1 MSNQWHGGKG
11 SAPRKNNDQKTYE
24 DNWEKIFGKKNQKV
38 KQKQLTE
45 LNWDGEE
52 YDPAD
57 TTWEDLAD
65 D

>member
-1 MSNQWHGGKG
+1 MMSNQWHGGKG

-24 DNWEKIFGKKNQKV
+24 DNWEKIFGKKK
-38 KQKQLTE
+38 KQP
-45 LNWDGEE
+45 DHPD

-57 TTWEDLAD
+57 TEWEDLAD